1 MFGSLISA
9 GMKAASAYKAQGLVG
24 SSNQQQGGN
33 PAIEGLTNRVTA
45 LESAGSA
52 GTTAGVDPG
61 VVNPGVR
68 VDDTSYIPQELQ
80 QMPTDSTNPRLM
92 SQSPEAMK
100 GVFGE
105 QVSGSFDRTMP
116 AKPNL
121 ENSVANPTSII

>member
-1 MFGSLISA
+1 MSGGMA
-9 GMKAASAYKAQGLVG
+9 GIAASAAKAGIMG
-24 SSNQQQGGN
+24 GNKNQQPQGGN
-33 PAIEGLTNRVTA
+33 PAIQGLTNRVTA
-45 LESAGSA
+45 LEAAGSA
-52 GTTAGVDPG
+52 GATAGVDPG

-68 VDDTSYIPQELQ
+68 VDDTPYLAPDPT
-80 QMPTDSTNPRLM
+80 QMPTDATNPRLM